1 MPTQTRTLK
10 PITVLVGGS
19 GKTHDVNIP
28 PGLTVR
34 DLLEQLNLSG
44 HLTKFGEATPLG
56 ENEDVYSRVN
66 AGDKLILG
74 PNTPVSARRVR

>member
-1 MPTQTRTLK
+1 MPTQTRTAK

-19 GKTHDVNIP
+19 GKTHDVNVL
-28 PGLTVR
+28 PGVTVR
-34 DLLEQLNLSG
+34 DLLQQLNLAG
-44 HLTKFGEATPLG
+44 HLTRYGEATPLG

-66 AGDKLILG
+66 PGDKLVLA